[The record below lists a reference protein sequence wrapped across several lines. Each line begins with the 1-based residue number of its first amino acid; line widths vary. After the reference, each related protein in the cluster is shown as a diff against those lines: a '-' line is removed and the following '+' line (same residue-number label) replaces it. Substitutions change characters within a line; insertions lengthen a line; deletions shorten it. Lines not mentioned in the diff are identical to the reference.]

1 MTVRG
6 NPPGNAG
13 ARSQPRANK
22 EVTHM
27 SEKKL
32 TKEQLLEICESM
44 TDKPEDLLKTCG
56 MLMRLPP
63 EIRQEIYYMIKGAAL
78 VAHSR

>member
-1 MTVRG
+1 MGESPVTT
-6 NPPGNAG
+6 PGEH
-13 ARSQPRANK
+13 K

>member
-1 MTVRG
+1 
-6 NPPGNAG
+6 
-13 ARSQPRANK
+13 
-22 EVTHM
+22 M

-32 TKEQLLEICESM
+32 TKEQLLEICETM

>member
-1 MTVRG
+1 MW
-6 NPPGNAG
+6 AK

-22 EVTHM
+22 EVKRDM
-27 SEKKL
+27 AEKKL

-78 VAHSR
+78 VAHNR

>member
-1 MTVRG
+1 
-6 NPPGNAG
+6 
-13 ARSQPRANK
+13 
-22 EVTHM
+22 M

-44 TDKPEDLLKTCG
+44 TDKSEDLLKTCG

-63 EIRQEIYYMIKGAAL
+63 EIRQ
-78 VAHSR
+78 

>member
-1 MTVRG
+1 
-6 NPPGNAG
+6 
-13 ARSQPRANK
+13 
-22 EVTHM
+22 M

-63 EIRQEIYYMIKGAAL
+63 EIRQEIYYMIKGPSCGRAA
-78 VAHSR
+78 SRGSCRITSILS

>member
-1 MTVRG
+1 
-6 NPPGNAG
+6 
-13 ARSQPRANK
+13 
-22 EVTHM
+22 M

-32 TKEQLLEICESM
+32 TKEQLEICESM

-78 VAHSR
+78 VAHRR